1 MCVVTRCYISSV
13 LGVRDTLFSLLLDL
27 IDKEDGRLCIL
38 NVWWIIFNEVT
49 EQNRFRTNHIT
60 FLILIQLIIVTGEF
74 NVLGLLLRTLIMI
87 LDSGLSALTRAGLF
101 TCLHPVSIGI
111 DSNSTVKMFHTQ

>member
-87 LDSGLSALTRAGLF
+87 LDSCYL
-101 TCLHPVSIGI
+101 P
-111 DSNSTVKMFHTQ
+111 